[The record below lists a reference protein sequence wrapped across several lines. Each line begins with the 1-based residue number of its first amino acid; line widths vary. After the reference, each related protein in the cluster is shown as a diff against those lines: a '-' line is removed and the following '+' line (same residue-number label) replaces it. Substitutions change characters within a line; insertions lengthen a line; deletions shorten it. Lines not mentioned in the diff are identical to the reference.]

1 MTEAMQ
7 VQMQQM
13 MKKFGGGMPQIP
25 GLKPGADPYQAV
37 QQLRQMGLLPDDPNA
52 AKKANKI
59 ARGRK

>member
-1 MTEAMQ
+1 
-7 VQMQQM
+7 M

-52 AKKANKI
+52 AKKASKI